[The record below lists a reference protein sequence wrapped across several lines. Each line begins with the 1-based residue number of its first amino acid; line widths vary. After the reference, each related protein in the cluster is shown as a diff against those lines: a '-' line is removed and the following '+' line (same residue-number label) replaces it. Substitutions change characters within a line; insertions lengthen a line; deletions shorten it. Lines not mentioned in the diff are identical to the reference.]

1 MSRPRRRLAE
11 TTIRPIGLAR
21 RTRAALLVTTALQA
35 AAVLVLAVPA
45 HAQPAPNARPIGGVI
60 VGGAATIA
68 RTATATA
75 INQTTARAAINW
87 LGFDVGSK
95 QSVTF
100 QQPTAQ
106 SITLN
111 TVTGPNPSS
120 IAGRITA
127 NGQIL
132 LVNQSGV
139 TFFKG
144 AQVNT
149 SGLAVSAAGANAK
162 HFMAGGAVVLDQPGK
177 ANARIVNNGNIT
189 IAGAGLATLVA
200 PAVANAGVIDARL
213 GHIVL
218 AGAKTATLDL
228 YGDKLVSVAVTGAVS
243 QAPIGVDSL
252 VTNTGILRAD
262 GGTVRLTA
270 RAVDGVISNLV
281 TAGGTIQAN
290 TRGERQGR
298 VTIDGVGGSITIDG
312 AISAEGRD
320 PGTKGGQIGLLA
332 SHAVTVK
339 SGASLNASGAAGGGV
354 IAIGT
359 TLRRAMSGPTTT
371 TPKLA
376 RTVTVQKGAT
386 IAAGAT
392 ATATGDGGRV
402 VLLSAGA
409 TSFDGQISA
418 KGIAN
423 GGFVEI
429 SGKTLR
435 LTGEIDVSAASG
447 KMGQILLDPD
457 YLNIVTG
464 GTADAVLVS
473 GTIAGNDGTPSTLVV
488 PATIDPATIAAF
500 NGNVTL
506 QANQTLTVASDLSLT
521 NQPNQRLVLQAGGT
535 LTINSGV
542 HLAASGDLILATGG
556 AGPSSIALPAPAAQA
571 SPAIGVF
578 GDVTSTGGSVSLLSG
593 PGGTVTIGSTGAVTA
608 ASGRRV
614 TIQTDTLIGL
624 GPVTAASGIIE
635 IAPATHTAMS
645 IGDGP
650 GLAVSQTTLSN
661 LSTQTLRLGG
671 ATIEGGLIV
680 TATAITVVNDVSI
693 GPSATTLDLRAT
705 GAVTQSGAL
714 LSVGTLTG
722 SAANFLL
729 TNADNTI
736 GQLGGQ
742 ASGGTLIATGTGGN
756 PGTIAINTAQPLT
769 LSGLVSA
776 GVVDLT
782 ADTISQASTGT
793 LIAGTLISA
802 GGSGTVVFAGSANQ
816 VGVIGDF
823 HAESFSLNTN
833 SGLLVSGAIASNDA
847 VTLTA
852 SGALTVAGTLSAT
865 DIVLSGTAL
874 SLPGDLLS
882 NSGGG
887 VSLRATNGGISQTGT
902 IVTGALTGSATGAAS
917 LTGATPSAN
926 QISFLSDFSAAA
938 LTLNVGH
945 ALVVAGTVT
954 AATGAT
960 IAAVANS
967 LSIQGTVSA
976 AAIVLS
982 GASLAIPGLVTDGG
996 AGTVSLTATA
1006 GRILETG
1013 TLIAG
1018 TLSGSA
1024 NGGTV
1029 ALTGAA
1035 LSANRVAAIGTFA
1048 STGGTTGFSLNDG
1061 APLSINGLI
1070 DGGASAAI
1078 NAARTLSIPGTV
1090 SATAIAL
1097 RGTAIS
1103 IGGLVTDGG
1112 AGTVALTATNGS
1124 IDAPGTLIAGV
1135 LSGSATGSA
1144 AFTNPV
1150 NQIGSAAAFPTGA
1163 GYALTN
1169 AASFVIDGTI
1179 IATTG
1184 DIVLRAAGSGR
1195 TLTLG
1200 AGGDLIANNGTVS
1213 LRADAF
1219 AIAVGASVAARV
1231 FELSPDTP
1239 IPLGIAGSPVW
1250 LTAGTVRLGQTR
1262 GTTTATVI
1270 GFFSDFDLNN
1280 GGSAAALD
1288 MRANGA
1294 ITDGGFKIGNVSTL
1308 TGSATG
1314 GGVTLN
1320 HANTIAAIGDF
1331 TTTGGFAVSDA
1342 AALLTVNGQ
1351 ITAGTSAS
1359 PAVVTLSGNALT
1371 LTGTIL
1377 TSGAGPGV
1385 GPGAGAVGLNFNL
1398 GTISGA
1404 GVIGTATLTA
1414 AAGGIISLTGA
1425 NRVGTLAAIA
1435 ATGLTF
1441 NDTQSLTL
1449 SGLVSVGN
1457 TGAMDIRDTG
1467 ANASL
1472 SETASGTI
1480 IAGRFQSTG
1489 GIPGDITLL
1498 SLANAIGT
1506 IAGLTAGGAIAI
1518 SDSVSGAALTGAFH
1532 APNGNIFLR
1541 DTGANGWVIGSGV
1554 SLIAAPGGSIAVQA
1568 NRIGNIGLNGGGVV
1582 VNAGVTGLIELAP
1595 YSAAPITFGATA
1607 AGFAL
1612 SSLTGL
1618 TAATLRLGAITP
1630 LTGGAPV
1637 TTASAITIGGIVDAA
1652 SLTTLDLRA
1661 NGGIVEAAIGRLVN
1675 LATLQVTSNGAAGD
1689 IRLGDTLNSIGTLLV
1704 GSVVNGDFVFGD
1716 TAPSGSVTVAARQT
1730 ILANNVS
1737 IASVGG
1743 LAVGGSIIAT
1753 VGTVALSAIGPTSD
1767 LTLTGA
1773 TVAAPV
1779 TVFLGAGRD
1788 ITQSGGAINA
1798 GTIIATG
1805 GGLLTANGA
1814 LSATSRVTL
1823 TGTALALAGVV
1834 SAGTAGAIGLIATNG
1849 GISQTG
1855 TLIALGLTGSAT
1867 GAASLAGATATANQI
1882 QAVGSFSAAS
1892 FVLNDGTSVT
1902 FNGPLS
1908 GGSAITVVDSGL
1920 VTVSGSAAATAIS
1933 LTGTALALPG
1943 VVTDGGN
1950 GSVALIA
1957 TTGAIGQTGTLIAGS
1972 LSGSAAGAATFTGAN
1987 PGANPGANQIA
1998 TLTGFSASGF
2008 SLNDGRALSIP
2019 GTLNGGASATVVSL
2033 GLLSI
2038 GGTVS
2043 AAAIA
2048 LTGSALTIPG
2058 LVTDGGA
2065 GSVGLTAIS
2074 GAVNETGTL
2083 IAGTLSGAASGSM
2096 SLTGAANQIAVLG
2109 DLNAASLILN
2119 DGVAL
2124 SVAGTVNAGSGAAI
2138 VSNAALSIGG
2148 TVSAT
2153 ALALTG
2159 TAITI
2164 DGRIS
2169 DGGAGTTRLIAT
2181 TGGIDATNGTVI
2193 AGTLSATSPGALTL
2207 PNANQ
2212 IGTIGAISSGG
2223 ITLNT
2228 ISGLTLAG
2236 VATGGPV
2243 ALITSAG
2250 AINVTGT
2257 LDAVQI
2263 SLSGTALTIPGQ
2275 IGLNAKTPVG
2285 ILSLIATNG
2294 GISETGI
2301 IAANTL
2307 FASATGAIALTGA
2320 TPTVNRIAVLGGAQ
2334 STSLLLNDGSALSVD
2349 GPVTGTNGATLL
2361 TAGALTINSVVSGG
2375 AIALTGASIAIPGTV
2390 TDGGGGIVRLTAT
2403 AGGITE
2409 TGTLIAG
2416 TLSGDATGAMT
2427 LTGAANRVA
2436 RLGAITANGFSL
2448 NDGVALSVPGSV
2460 SGGTS
2465 AAIVSA
2471 GPLAIGGTVTAS
2483 AISLTGTDLS
2493 IGGLVSGGTVTLAAT
2508 TGAIQETGTLLAGTL
2523 IATSA
2528 GTAFLNGGSTF
2539 INQIGTLGDL
2549 TVSSL
2554 TLNTGL
2560 GLLVKGSVNAGG
2572 NASIVSG
2579 GGVSVAGALTAAN
2592 VSLTGTTIAI
2602 PGTITANTALSLSS
2616 LGALTIPGTLSS
2628 GAISLTGASIAIP
2641 GTVLATNGATVA
2653 SQGALTIGGV
2663 VSAGFVSLSGGPVTI
2678 GGAVTSGSGATIVS
2692 TGSLSVIGTV
2702 IASGSASAVSQS
2714 ALRIGG
2720 TLSARSVSL
2729 TGGPITIG
2737 GTVTSG
2743 SGATIVSTGS
2753 LSVSGAVIASGSA
2766 SATSQS
2772 ALSIG
2777 GTLSAGTVS
2786 LTGGPITIGG
2796 TVTSGSSATVA
2807 AAGALSVDGTIA
2819 AASLSLTGEPIA
2831 IGGMVTSAT
2840 SASVISAGSLS
2851 VNGTIAGAS
2860 IALSG
2865 TAITIP
2871 GVVRVNDGAGSVS
2884 LIATAGGIDE
2894 TGILIAGSLSGRAT
2908 GAMSL
2913 TGASIA
2919 ANQIGV
2925 LGDVSAGAGFT
2936 LFDGIGLTV
2945 TGTVTGGPRGTLT
2958 SAGDLTV
2965 NGLVSAAA
2973 IALTGATIAIPGTV
2987 SDGGAGT
2994 VRLIATGAA
3003 ASDTLKPLIFAS
3015 QTAAGAGT
3023 ITETGG
3029 LIAGTL
3035 TASAPAAIS
3044 LTGINRIAVLGDVS
3058 AASFTLR
3065 NDDALPLP
3073 RAAAPT
3079 LPLEIR
3085 GVINAGA
3092 SADIFSFGPITVSG
3106 RVLANAISLSGSTLA
3121 LPGVVSDGGS
3131 GFVRLEAFGLGGGIG
3146 QTGTLIAGTLSGRAA
3161 GAASLAGTNSVAN
3174 LADFAAQGFVLNN
3187 GVALSVIGVVSGA
3200 TNVAIT
3206 DSAPVTI
3213 GGTIAAR
3220 SITLTASALTISGL
3234 VTDNCLGVVTLIATN
3249 GSISDTGTLAAGL
3262 LTINAAGAVS
3272 LTGATPTT
3280 NQVLTLGNISASS
3293 FVLNDGKGLTIG
3305 GTVTTPNGFTVRDQ
3319 GDLVLTQS
3327 AVIRA
3332 NTVGITG
3339 TGSITASGSIAA
3351 PLIVIDNG
3359 TGTFTSNGLAIT
3371 TGGHPRPLGAIPSNR
3386 LPTATSGDLGFYL
3399 TTGQFTQ
3406 RSGPLTAAS
3415 TTVGDCNIVRIDA
3428 VHGIQFSPIGL
3439 NAPATWLILG
3449 LTGANAKAM
3458 GPIVA
3463 KDLDLVSTGQ
3473 GSGASLTGTLNGLIG
3488 NAAAGAGHI
3497 LPNINTIFQIN
3508 GCPISSVNCV
3518 LLPTQGIPQASPL
3531 RDYVAGSIFNPGDE
3545 EDLLLPLVSDEVY

>member
-45 HAQPAPNARPIGGVI
+45 HAQPAPNARPAGGVI

-75 INQTTARAAINW
+75 INQTTARTAINW
-87 LGFDVGSK
+87 LSFDVGSK

-111 TVTGPNPSS
+111 TVTGPNPSA

-127 NGQIL
+127 NGQIV

-149 SGLAVSAAGANAK
+149 AGLAVSAAGANAK

-200 PAVANAGVIDARL
+200 PAVANAGMIDARL

-228 YGDKLVSVAVTGAVS
+228 YGDKLVSVAVTGAVT

-290 TRGERQGR
+290 TRGERRGR

-320 PGTKGGQIGLLA
+320 PATKGGQIGLLA
-332 SHAVTVK
+332 TNAVTVK
-339 SGASLNASGAAGGGV
+339 SGASLNALGAAGGGV

-376 RTVTVQKGAT
+376 KTVIVQKGAT
-386 IAAGAT
+386 MAAD

-418 KGIAN
+418 KGITN

-447 KMGQILLDPD
+447 KLGQILLDPD

-464 GTADAVLVS
+464 GTADAVLVN
-473 GTIAGNDGTPSTLVV
+473 GTIAANDGTLSTLVG

-535 LTINSGV
+535 LTVNTGV

-571 SPAIGVF
+571 SPAIGIF

-624 GPVTAASGIIE
+624 GPVTAPSGIIE
-635 IAPATHTAMS
+635 IAPATHGAMS
-645 IGDGP
+645 IGDGA

-680 TATAITVVNDVSI
+680 TATAITVANDVSI

-705 GAVTQSGAL
+705 GAITQSGAL
-714 LSVGTLTG
+714 LTVGTLTG

-729 TNADNTI
+729 TNANNTI

-756 PGTIAINTAQPLT
+756 PGTIAVNTAQPLT

-782 ADTISQASTGT
+782 ADTISQASSGT

-816 VGVIGDF
+816 IGVIGDF

-833 SGLLVSGAIASNDA
+833 SGLLVTGTIASNDA

-852 SGALTVAGTLSAT
+852 SGALTVSGALSAT

-874 SLPGDLLS
+874 SLSGNLLS

-902 IVTGALTGSATGAAS
+902 IVTGALTGSATGVAS

-960 IAAVANS
+960 IAAVGNS

-976 AAIVLS
+976 AAIALS

-996 AGTVSLTATA
+996 AGTVSLTATT
-1006 GRILETG
+1006 GQIRETG

-1029 ALTGAA
+1029 ALTGAS
-1035 LSANRVAAIGTFA
+1035 LSTNRVAAIGTFT
-1048 STGGTTGFSLNDG
+1048 STGGTTGFTLNDG

-1070 DGGASAAI
+1070 DGGASATI

-1090 SATAIAL
+1090 SAAAIAL

-1112 AGTVALTATNGS
+1112 TGTVALTASNGS
-1124 IDAPGTLIAGV
+1124 IDGPGTLIAGV

-1144 AFTNPV
+1144 AFTNPA

-1179 IATTG
+1179 TATTG
-1184 DIVLRAAGSGR
+1184 DIVLRAAGSQR

-1219 AIAVGASVAARV
+1219 AIAVGASVTARV
-1231 FELSPDTP
+1231 FELSPDTA

-1262 GTTTATVI
+1262 GTTTATLI
-1270 GFFSDFDLNN
+1270 GFFSDFDLNH

-1320 HANTIAAIGDF
+1320 HANTIAAIGEF
-1331 TTTGGFAVSDA
+1331 TTTGGFAVTDA

-1351 ITAGTSAS
+1351 ITAGTSAT

-1377 TSGAGPGV
+1377 TPGT
-1385 GPGAGAVGLNFNL
+1385 GPGAGAVGLNFNP

-1404 GVIGTATLTA
+1404 GVIDTATLTA

-1425 NRVGTLAAIA
+1425 NRVGTIAAIA

-1441 NDTQSLTL
+1441 NDTQTLIL

-1457 TGAMDIRDTG
+1457 AGTLDIRDTG

-1472 SETASGTI
+1472 SETATGTI

-1498 SLANAIGT
+1498 ALSNAIGT
-1506 IAGLTAGGAIAI
+1506 IAGLAAGGAIAI
-1518 SDSVSGAALTGAFH
+1518 SDSVSGAALTGAFN

-1541 DTGANGWVIGSGV
+1541 DTGANGWAIGSGV
-1554 SLIAAPGGSIAVQA
+1554 SLIAAPGGTIGVQA

-1582 VNAGVTGLIELAP
+1582 VNAGSAGLIELAP
-1595 YSAAPITFGATA
+1595 FSAAPITIGTTS
-1607 AGFAL
+1607 AGLAL

-1630 LTGGAPV
+1630 TTGGAPV

-1661 NGGIVEAAIGRLVN
+1661 NGGIAEAAGGRLLN

-1716 TAPSGSVTVAARQT
+1716 TAPSGSVTVAAGQT

-1743 LAVGGSIIAT
+1743 LAVAGSIIAS
-1753 VGTVALSAIGPTSD
+1753 VGTVALSAIGSTGD

-1773 TVAAPV
+1773 TIGAPV
-1779 TVFLGAGRD
+1779 TVTLSAGRD
-1788 ITQSGGAINA
+1788 ITQSGGSINA
-1798 GTIIATG
+1798 GTILATAS
-1805 GGLLTANGA
+1805 GLLTANGA

-1823 TGTALALAGVV
+1823 TGTALALPGFV

-1882 QAVGSFSAAS
+1882 QTVGSFSAAS

-1920 VTVSGSAAATAIS
+1920 ITVSGSAAATAIS

-1943 VVTDGGN
+1943 IVTDGGN
-1950 GSVALIA
+1950 GTVALIA

-1972 LSGSAAGAATFTGAN
+1972 LSGSATGAATFTGAN
-1987 PGANPGANQIA
+1987 LGASPGANQIA

-2019 GTLNGGASATVVSL
+2019 GTLNGGTSATVFSS

-2038 GGTVS
+2038 VGTVS

-2048 LTGSALTIPG
+2048 LTGSALTITG

-2065 GSVGLTAIS
+2065 GTVALTAIS

-2083 IAGTLSGAASGSM
+2083 IAGTLSGAVSGAM

-2109 DLNAASLILN
+2109 ELNAASLILN

-2124 SVAGTVNAGSGAAI
+2124 SVTGTVNAGSGATI

-2181 TGGIDATNGTVI
+2181 TGGIDGTNGTVI

-2212 IGTIGAISSGG
+2212 IGTIGAISAGG

-2228 ISGLTLAG
+2228 TSGLTLAG
-2236 VATGGPV
+2236 VVTGGPV

-2275 IGLNAKTPVG
+2275 IGLNTG
-2285 ILSLIATNG
+2285 TLTLIASNG

-2301 IAANTL
+2301 IAADTV
-2307 FASATGAIALTGA
+2307 FASAIGAIALTGA
-2320 TPTVNRIAVLGGAQ
+2320 TAATNHIAVLGGAQ
-2334 STSLLLNDGSALSVD
+2334 STSLLLNDGIALSVD

-2403 AGGITE
+2403 AGGIFE
-2409 TGTLIAG
+2409 AGTLIAG
-2416 TLSGDATGAMT
+2416 ALSGNATGAMT

-2448 NDGVALSVPGSV
+2448 NDGVALSVAGFV
-2460 SGGTS
+2460 NGGTS

-2471 GPLAIGGTVTAS
+2471 GPLAIGGRVTAS

-2560 GLLVKGSVNAGG
+2560 GLLVKGAVNAGG

-2592 VSLTGTTIAI
+2592 VSLTGTAIAI
-2602 PGTITANTALSLSS
+2602 PGIIRANTALSLTS

-2628 GAISLTGASIAIP
+2628 GAISLSGATIAIP
-2641 GTVLATNGATVA
+2641 GTVFANNGATVA

-2692 TGSLSVIGTV
+2692 TGSLSVTGAV
-2702 IASGSASAVSQS
+2702 IAATSASAV
-2714 ALRIGG
+2714 
-2720 TLSARSVSL
+2720 
-2729 TGGPITIG
+2729 
-2737 GTVTSG
+2737 
-2743 SGATIVSTGS
+2743 
-2753 LSVSGAVIASGSA
+2753 
-2766 SATSQS
+2766 SQS

-2819 AASLSLTGEPIA
+2819 AASVSLTGGPIA
-2831 IGGMVTSAT
+2831 IGGTVTSAT
-2840 SASVISAGSLS
+2840 SATVVSTGSLS

-2871 GVVRVNDGAGSVS
+2871 GVVRVNDGTGLVS

-2925 LGDVSAGAGFT
+2925 LGDVSTGAGFT

-2945 TGTVTGGPRGTLT
+2945 TGAVTGGPRATLT
-2958 SAGDLTV
+2958 SAGDLTI

-3035 TASAPAAIS
+3035 TASAPGAIS

-3058 AASFTLR
+3058 AASFALR

-3085 GVINAGA
+3085 GVVNAGA
-3092 SADIFSFGPITVSG
+3092 SADILSFGPITVTG

-3121 LPGVVSDGGS
+3121 LPGVVSDGGLGS
-3131 GFVRLEAFGLGGGIG
+3131 VRLEAFGLGGGIG
-3146 QTGTLIAGTLSGRAA
+3146 QTGTLIAGTLSGRAS
-3161 GAASLAGTNSVAN
+3161 GAASLAGSNSIAN

-3249 GSISDTGTLAAGL
+3249 GSISDTGTLGAGL

-3359 TGTFTSNGLAIT
+3359 TGTFTTQNGFAIT
-3371 TGGHPRPLGAIPSNR
+3371 TGGHPRPLGAIPSNK
-3386 LPTATSGDLGFYL
+3386 LPSATSRDLGFYL

-3439 NAPATWLILG
+3439 NARATWLVLG
-3449 LTGANAKAM
+3449 LTGGNAKAT
-3458 GPIVA
+3458 GVIAA

-3473 GSGASLTGTLNGLIG
+3473 GSGAALTGTLNGLIG

-3497 LPNINTIFQIN
+3497 LPNINAIFQIN